1 VTCLIFFSILIM
13 FRNSF
18 CGALQIAHSNYSVLA
33 RTKLFQNLPILSN
46 PTTITQKKFNKRFI
60 YSSKMHPLLNQP
72 APSNL
77 VLQNQEG
84 ELVELKSFIGN
95 GKPSIIF
102 FYPKDETY
110 GCTKEVKLISLD
122 FKT

>member
-1 VTCLIFFSILIM
+1 M

-18 CGALQIAHSNYSVLA
+18 CGALQLAQFNYSKVSV
-33 RTKLFQNLPILSN
+33 RTNLLRNLSILSN
-46 PTTITQKKFNKRFI
+46 STTITQKKLNKQFI
-60 YSSKMHPLLNQP
+60 YSSKMFSSDARHPLLNQP

-110 GCTKEVKLISLD
+110 GCTKEV
-122 FKT
+122 